1 MFKFLKK
8 EKEPENLKE
17 VLSQFKK
24 LKEKFKKNSKELKD
38 LKKNSQLSIQKIGI
52 IRFNPFKESGGN
64 QSFSIALLD
73 SHKNG
78 IVITSLY
85 GREGNRIFAKP
96 IKNGKSEYL
105 LTEEEK
111 VAIEQ
116 TKEKTDNKLA
126 VEKKDGKEKTK

>member
-24 LKEKFKKNSKELKD
+24 LKEKLKKNSKELKD

-111 VAIEQ
+111 MAIEQ

-126 VEKKDGKEKTK
+126 GEKKDGKEKTK